1 MNTRAL
7 AYAIVI
13 GLVLQLVMVIAGHYV
28 PFIKNNI
35 FAIGGMLISL
45 VAGLIYARRAA
56 GGWGGA
62 FGGGLI
68 AGGVCGL
75 LGIAVSVMLG
85 DVPAEVLGYGTAG
98 SAVAGLIGG
107 GIGKLL
113 ART

>member
-13 GLVLQLVMVIAGHYV
+13 GLILQLVMVIAGHYV
-28 PFIKNNI
+28 PFIKNNL

-56 GGWGGA
+56 GGWSGA
-62 FGGGLI
+62 LGGGLI
-68 AGGVCGL
+68 AGGLCAL

-85 DVPAEVLGYGTAG
+85 DVPAEVLGYGSAG
-98 SAVAGLIGG
+98 SAIAGLIGG
-107 GIGKLL
+107 AIGKLL